1 MCPTMGSRTTR
12 PTRKKDVLSWTW
24 SRIGILKRDMDHSDS
39 VRVWPRD
46 HLQIMK
52 ALGSQWKVL
61 SEKER
66 KKYVQ
71 RAQDG
76 RFV

>member
-1 MCPTMGSRTTR
+1 
-12 PTRKKDVLSWTW
+12 
-24 SRIGILKRDMDHSDS
+24 LKRDMDHSDS